1 MGPKLASR
9 RTTRC
14 DFGKMSWPWCRKHH
28 LGIERGNVASKLII
42 EAIKN
47 GSIQH
52 AKMTG
57 LLLVDRHLM
66 APAHLMQTD
75 APIQERVNYLLL
87 GSMQMLTFEPNLRQF
102 CWHSWDC
109 GSVLKHVLICCLQGK
124 VVKFQSGYGKRWQRS
139 RNLLIQP
146 TAHRQRCWL
155 MSLQP
160 SRTHDSSA

>member
-1 MGPKLASR
+1 M
-9 RTTRC
+9 
-14 DFGKMSWPWCRKHH
+14 
-28 LGIERGNVASKLII
+28 ASKLII

-66 APAHLMQTD
+66 AAAHLMQTD

-102 CWHSWDC
+102 C
-109 GSVLKHVLICCLQGK
+109 
-124 VVKFQSGYGKRWQRS
+124 
-139 RNLLIQP
+139 
-146 TAHRQRCWL
+146 
-155 MSLQP
+155 
-160 SRTHDSSA
+160 